1 MGVIKGLLTAKSSA
15 ARTQGPCMYPAV
27 ATGALNPAN
36 GMVVAALS
44 TQVFET
50 DAAHTPPPANDAV
63 FNGVDVLVDQILSA
77 VARSR
82 ALGHRDTRIT
92 LTRPTDTVEGVRDR
106 LMMAGLM
113 PVVRA
118 SSIAGTS
125 VLSVRC

>member
-1 MGVIKGLLTAKSSA
+1 
-15 ARTQGPCMYPAV
+15 MYPAV

-36 GMVVAALS
+36 GIVAAALS
-44 TQVFET
+44 TPAFESN
-50 DAAHTPPPANDAV
+50 AAHTPPPANDPV
-63 FNGVDVLVDQILSA
+63 FDGVEVLTEQILSA

-92 LTRPTDTVEGVRDR
+92 LTRPTDTVEGVRNR
-106 LMMAGLM
+106 LLMAGLT

-118 SSIAGTS
+118 ASTGGVS

>member
-1 MGVIKGLLTAKSSA
+1 
-15 ARTQGPCMYPAV
+15 MYPAV

-44 TQVFET
+44 TQAFEA
-50 DAAHTPPPANDAV
+50 DAALTPPPANDAV
-63 FNGVDVLVDQILSA
+63 FNGIDVLVDQILAA

-106 LMMAGLM
+106 LMLAGLM

-118 SSIAGTS
+118 SSTLGAS
-125 VLSVRC
+125 VLTVRC

>member
-1 MGVIKGLLTAKSSA
+1 M
-15 ARTQGPCMYPAV
+15 

-36 GMVVAALS
+36 GIVAAALS
-44 TQVFET
+44 TPTFDT
-50 DAAHTPPPANDAV
+50 AAAHTPPPANDPV
-63 FNGVDVLVDQILSA
+63 FDGVEVLTEQILSA

-92 LTRPTDTVEGVRDR
+92 LTRPTETVEGVRNR
-106 LMMAGLM
+106 LLMAGLA

-118 SSIAGTS
+118 SSTGGVS